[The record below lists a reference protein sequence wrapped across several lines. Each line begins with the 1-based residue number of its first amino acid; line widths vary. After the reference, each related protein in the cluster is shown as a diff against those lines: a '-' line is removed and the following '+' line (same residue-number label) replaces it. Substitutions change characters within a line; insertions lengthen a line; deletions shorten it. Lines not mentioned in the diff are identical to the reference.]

1 MKKWFG
7 NNIRTKLLIVTG
19 ASTLLVLSTL
29 FFGLLRSWQSVED
42 FQKVMDAEIANER
55 VITQMVGDFKKQ
67 VQEWKNVLL
76 RGHQP
81 ESLDKYW
88 GKFQTKEA
96 ELQADG
102 AKLMGKLR
110 NPEAKRLI
118 QQFLST
124 HKEMGD
130 GYRKGLTAFKKS
142 GFESK
147 AGDNAVKGIDRAPTK
162 TLEEAARH
170 VAGEAAAAT
179 LRVVENAQDVIMA
192 SISSV
197 VIVVV
202 FGVLVFLWAIQRF
215 IVKPAQRV
223 VEDLSQLAD
232 GDFSKIIECST
243 SDELGRIAMSAQ
255 KIQKQLGHAI
265 AQINGSSEQLA
276 SAARE
281 LLSVSEKTN
290 TDVGRQQAETQQV
303 ATAINEMTVTVKEV
317 ARSAAEAEEAT
328 QKADAES
335 KKGRDIVTQA
345 VTANKDLATEVQK
358 AAEVISALDVESE
371 HIGKVLDVIQ
381 GIAEQT
387 NLLALNAAIEAARA
401 GEQGRGF
408 AVVADEVRLL
418 AGRTQ
423 QSTQEI
429 QQMIQR
435 LQNGA
440 KAAVEVM
447 SHGQAKAI
455 HSVGQV
461 EEAGV
466 ALTTITHVVSTIM
479 AMNAQIASAAE
490 EQGVVA
496 EEISRNI
503 VAIND
508 LSFETARGA
517 EQTAATSEQ
526 QARTIEDLQRVA
538 SSFRI

>member
-1 MKKWFG
+1 LKKRFG